1 MGVIRH
7 PWYAAVFILLWA
19 GDLKPSE
26 IVINVILSGYLI
38 IGTLLEERKLV
49 LEFGDRYRQYQDKV
63 SMFIPVKWLKAKLHR
78 GGVTFPSQGAS
89 YLEEERNFGGSHSYD
104 GKEGGKMKKVAC
116 LGWLIVFL
124 PALVFAQEKIEAPVW
139 NTGDKWVFDREG
151 PMEVTGSD
159 GWWHQWL
166 SVKFSGGIFPKGA
179 SGIAIFER
187 PTFNVKYMLE
197 GDRRK
202 EYWGLRKKVLNFPFS
217 PGKQWKDLYQTDEMD
232 KGLMK
237 TVEHQ
242 QTFRVLGWEEVQVR
256 AGKFKAIKLEYKIE
270 TSTRIAEGWAP
281 LGESKAWYWYSPEVK
296 NFVKSQYA
304 KGYCEAILEEKG
316 SRENWELVSY
326 RLNK

>member
-1 MGVIRH
+1 
-7 PWYAAVFILLWA
+7 
-19 GDLKPSE
+19 
-26 IVINVILSGYLI
+26 
-38 IGTLLEERKLV
+38 
-49 LEFGDRYRQYQDKV
+49 
-63 SMFIPVKWLKAKLHR
+63 
-78 GGVTFPSQGAS
+78 
-89 YLEEERNFGGSHSYD
+89 
-104 GKEGGKMKKVAC
+104 
-116 LGWLIVFL
+116 
-124 PALVFAQEKIEAPVW
+124 
-139 NTGDKWVFDREG
+139 
-151 PMEVTGSD
+151 MEVTGRD
-159 GWWHQWL
+159 ARNY
-166 SVKFSGGIFPKGA
+166 SVQFSGGIFPKDT

-187 PTFNVKYMLE
+187 STLNVKYMLE

-202 EYWGLRKKVLNFPFS
+202 EYSGLRKKILNFPLS

-237 TVEHQ
+237 AVEHQ

-270 TSTRIAEGWAP
+270 TSTRIAVGWVP

-326 RLNK
+326 ELKK